1 MKTVALYCHTDKI
14 SGLFSGH
21 NAPSLLFLMSF
32 GLIWF
37 WEVLL
42 DHLSEA
48 NFTITGTYICFGR
61 IIYCKMNFR

>member
-1 MKTVALYCHTDKI
+1 
-14 SGLFSGH
+14 LFSGYSA
-21 NAPSLLFLMSF
+21 APLLFLISF

-48 NFTITGTYICFGR
+48 TFTTTGTCVCFGR
-61 IIYCKMNFR
+61 IIFCKMNFR